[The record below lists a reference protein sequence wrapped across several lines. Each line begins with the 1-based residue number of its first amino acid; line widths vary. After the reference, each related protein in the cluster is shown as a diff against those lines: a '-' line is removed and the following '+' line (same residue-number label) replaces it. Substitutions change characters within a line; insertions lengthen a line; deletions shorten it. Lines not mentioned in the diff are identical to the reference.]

1 VKRWISVYFSR
12 WKGLLKAGLRPA
24 FPGGRRPPGS
34 VNFHRLSLGI
44 GLAILALSLSG
55 CSGQPGTLSGT
66 VTQVEDGKPV
76 VGAEIRVFELK
87 KAQEVTT
94 LDIYEKTNTVYRQ
107 VTDANGAFSASLQP
121 ARYLVEVWI
130 GGARVTSRMV
140 QIKAGRTLGVEF
152 QIVTPAP

>member
-1 VKRWISVYFSR
+1 MKRWISVY
-12 WKGLLKAGLRPA
+12 
-24 FPGGRRPPGS
+24 
-34 VNFHRLSLGI
+34 SLGI
-44 GLAILALSLSG
+44 VLAALALSLSG
-55 CSGQPGTLSGT
+55 CSGGSGTLSGT
-66 VTQVEDGKPV
+66 VIQVEDGKPV

-107 VTDANGAFSASLQP
+107 VTDANGAFSASLKP
-121 ARYLVEVWI
+121 GRYLVEVWI
-130 GGARVTSRMV
+130 RGAKVTSRMA